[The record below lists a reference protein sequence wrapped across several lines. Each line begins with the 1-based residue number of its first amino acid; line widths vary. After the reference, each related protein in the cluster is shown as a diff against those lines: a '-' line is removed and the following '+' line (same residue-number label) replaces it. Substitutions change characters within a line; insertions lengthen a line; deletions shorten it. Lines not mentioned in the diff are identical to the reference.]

1 MDSSREQLI
10 ASITAVVERSPS
22 DPVLRLHLAE
32 ILLDG
37 GDGAAA
43 IPHIATALQQDPA
56 SEKAKELMSKALGT
70 PAAPAASAAPTAP
83 AGAGTQAP
91 PQPPSPPTPAP
102 GTQPAQSAQP
112 PQDAAPQSAPPGMP
126 QDGAP
131 ADFRPEPA
139 GGNGFGFSEGGG
151 TATLTRDE
159 GARGGDPAPS
169 GAVLPPLTGDGL
181 PDPLADDDFPTERE
195 NTTLADVAGMEKVKE
210 RINAAFLMP
219 MRNEE
224 LRKAFSKSLRGGLLL
239 YGPPGCGKTYIA
251 RAIAGEMGARF
262 LYVSV
267 ADILDGKSSRNV
279 QALFRQARQYSPC
292 VVFMDELDAMGGRR
306 GNMASWLRPVVTQLL
321 TELDSVEEDNE
332 GVFFLAATNH
342 PWDIDSALK
351 RPGRLDRM
359 LFVPPPDEKA
369 RAAIVGMELKD
380 RPSAGIDTAKIA
392 KHTDGFSGADITHLV
407 ESAAERAM
415 LDSART
421 GAVRPIG
428 MDDFRAALGEL
439 RPSTGPW
446 METARNMVEFGSAD
460 GAYDELADFI
470 RRHRSWR

>member
-1 MDSSREQLI
+1 MRD
-10 ASITAVVERSPS
+10 
-22 DPVLRLHLAE
+22 
-32 ILLDG
+32 
-37 GDGAAA
+37 DGADGA
-43 IPHIATALQQDPA
+43 D
-56 SEKAKELMSKALGT
+56 
-70 PAAPAASAAPTAP
+70 
-83 AGAGTQAP
+83 GAGK
-91 PQPPSPPTPAP
+91 
-102 GTQPAQSAQP
+102 
-112 PQDAAPQSAPPGMP
+112 
-126 QDGAP
+126 
-131 ADFRPEPA
+131 
-139 GGNGFGFSEGGG
+139 
-151 TATLTRDE
+151 
-159 GARGGDPAPS
+159 ARGTGAARPGAWDPE
-169 GAVLPPLTGDGL
+169 V
-181 PDPLADDDFPTERE
+181 PDPLDDDDFPTERE
-195 NTTLADVAGMEKVKE
+195 KITLADVAGMEKVKE

-321 TELDSVEEDNE
+321 TELDSVEDDNE

-359 LFVPPPDEKA
+359 LFVPPPDAEA
-369 RAAIVGMELKD
+369 RASIVGMELKE
-380 RPSAGIDTAKIA
+380 RPSSDIDARKIA
-392 KHTDGFSGADITHLV
+392 KHTDGFSGADISHLV
-407 ESAAERAM
+407 ESAAERA
-415 LDSART
+415 LLESARA
-421 GAVRPIG
+421 GRVRPIV
-428 MDDFRAALGEL
+428 MDDFRAVLGEL

-460 GAYDELADFI
+460 GAYDELAAYI
-470 RRHRSWR
+470 RSNRSRR

>member
-43 IPHIATALQQDPA
+43 IPHIATALQQDPN
-56 SEKAKELMSKALGT
+56 SEKAKELMAKALGT
-70 PAAPAASAAPTAP
+70 PAAPAPSAP
-83 AGAGTQAP
+83 AGPPTPAAPQAPSQAP
-91 PQPPSPPTPAP
+91 PQARP
-102 GTQPAQSAQP
+102 
-112 PQDAAPQSAPPGMP
+112 DAPQEGP
-126 QDGAP
+126 P

-159 GARGGDPAPS
+159 DAHGGAPGSSGAPVPPSLGDP
-169 GAVLPPLTGDGL
+169 GL

-195 NTTLADVAGMEKVKE
+195 TTTLADVAGMEKVKE

-380 RPSAGIDTAKIA
+380 RPSSGIDAAKIA

-407 ESAAERAM
+407 ESAAERA
-415 LDSART
+415 LLESART
-421 GAVRPIG
+421 GTVRPIG